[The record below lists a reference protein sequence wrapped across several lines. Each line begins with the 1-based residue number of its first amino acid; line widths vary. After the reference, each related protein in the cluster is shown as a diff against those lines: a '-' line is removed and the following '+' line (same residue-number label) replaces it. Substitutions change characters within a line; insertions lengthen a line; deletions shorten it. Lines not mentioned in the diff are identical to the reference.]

1 MCGLGT
7 WIDFGGGTRAT
18 WDATLAGLEQR
29 ALGHR
34 DCLMPMDDLSF
45 LAGNVK
51 EATKLITFRL
61 AGNRSRGRAGEYVA
75 SQDLVESDAHLIAL
89 STSEDPIWGAK
100 GLKGVRGEDVRMID
114 VPACVSVMGDVFDG
128 PAADRFVGRTVEE
141 RRAFVEA
148 LQSNSRSYQGKVF
161 RAYLKKRFSDCEA
174 LATLSSYMEEFD
186 VACPLPHQ
194 LPWLGRIRKLFAV
207 CYASGVQARDYGL
220 LPWTNDQILRAVGKC
235 MRDAIT
241 RMVSK
246 DIQTGHRNGDQDRS
260 DEALLSDFQQR
271 VSRASFVDLRK
282 VSADGFK
289 QALKKADGFLQRRPA
304 GKRRCQRAAPSRV
317 LFLNDL

>member
-1 MCGLGT
+1 
-7 WIDFGGGTRAT
+7 
-18 WDATLAGLEQR
+18 
-29 ALGHR
+29 
-34 DCLMPMDDLSF
+34 
-45 LAGNVK
+45 
-51 EATKLITFRL
+51 
-61 AGNRSRGRAGEYVA
+61 
-75 SQDLVESDAHLIAL
+75 
-89 STSEDPIWGAK
+89 
-100 GLKGVRGEDVRMID
+100 MID

>member
-1 MCGLGT
+1 
-7 WIDFGGGTRAT
+7 
-18 WDATLAGLEQR
+18 
-29 ALGHR
+29 
-34 DCLMPMDDLSF
+34 
-45 LAGNVK
+45 
-51 EATKLITFRL
+51 
-61 AGNRSRGRAGEYVA
+61 
-75 SQDLVESDAHLIAL
+75 
-89 STSEDPIWGAK
+89 
-100 GLKGVRGEDVRMID
+100 MID

-128 PAADRFVGRTVEE
+128 KAADRFVGRTVEE

-161 RAYLKKRFSDCEA
+161 RAYL
-174 LATLSSYMEEFD
+174 T
-186 VACPLPHQ
+186 
-194 LPWLGRIRKLFAV
+194 WLGRIRKLFAV